1 MGIFGGLYSAY
12 HCHPDQITGCCQEGE
27 IAERGNV
34 GEPSVICS
42 GHDFYLD
49 LGGSYNILHHCK
61 NSLRYTLKI
70 CTLCCV
76 ESLIFFLKENNLMP
90 KKKAHEKMFGITSH

>member
-1 MGIFGGLYSAY
+1 M
-12 HCHPDQITGCCQEGE
+12 
-27 IAERGNV
+27 
-34 GEPSVICS
+34 ICS

-49 LGGSYNILHHCK
+49 LGGSYNTLHYCK

-76 ESLIFFLKENNLMP
+76 ESLIFFFFFEKENNLIP
-90 KKKAHEKMFGITSH
+90 KKKKTHEKMFGITSH